1 MGVQISLEA
10 NQRSL
15 TVTAHGQVEGWR
27 GGGGWVEGGW
37 VEEWRG
43 LGGGGDG
50 GATVR
55 ANYDPRIL
63 PRARLSS
70 AVATT
75 F

>member
-1 MGVQISLEA
+1 M
-10 NQRSL
+10 
-15 TVTAHGQVEGWR
+15 EG
-27 GGGGWVEGGW
+27 
-37 VEEWRG
+37 WRG
-43 LGGGGDG
+43 LGGGGLG
-50 GATVR
+50 GGVEGVGWRGRRGATVR